1 MIARKD
7 LAVEDG
13 IIRLGLQLGDR
24 ATDLARL
31 VQEDLSIVEYLA
43 AVHSAAVNKW
53 RWSTACTI
61 CTRCSR
67 RLLLLLLRVWSEYEH
82 HEWTALVVVLLAF
95 ATTITLIRFSLVS
108 YSYSNHFSIDC

>member
-13 IIRLGLQLGDR
+13 IIRLGLQLGHG
-24 ATDLARL
+24 AADLTRL
-31 VQEDLSIVEYLA
+31 VQVDLSIVEYLA
-43 AVHSAAVNKW
+43 AVHPAAVNKW
-53 RWSTACTI
+53 RWSTASAI

-67 RLLLLLLRVWSEYEH
+67 RLLLLLRVWSEYEH

-95 ATTITLIRFSLVS
+95 ATTITLIRF
-108 YSYSNHFSIDC
+108 